1 MSLDQCKEPPH
12 RIHVI
17 IHVIIRVMQ
26 NVCKVCHDCALPVHA
41 AEGHEEKKECVKRIP
56 VPSVRPS
63 LYMYM
68 YMRAHCNKNNRQRQR
83 RANERRDTGT
93 KCTQKR
99 KRRGRRRATARPR
112 QRKVG
117 VSGAIDV
124 ARHPRRPLNF
134 RSLVTLSSLAQKKS
148 LFILSLTS
156 PCPLAT
162 VAAIP
167 CRSLAP
173 TKASMSRLP
182 QFSCLSTDAYTTR
195 RDATGLDDAQT
206 SSFQL
211 INVSSLRDNNYTER
225 GIHCR
230 TCCLSFSICSGINC
244 VSTLKRASPAA
255 YIMRNH
261 RGLSNDI
268 YARRCICTRTH
279 AIAFTRRDIS
289 SDRSVVA

>member
-1 MSLDQCKEPPH
+1 MSSDQCKEPSH
-12 RIHVI
+12 R

-68 YMRAHCNKNNRQRQR
+68 YMRAHCNENNRQRQR

-134 RSLVTLSSLAQKKS
+134 RSLVTLSSLVQKS
-148 LFILSLTS
+148 L
-156 PCPLAT
+156 
-162 VAAIP
+162 
-167 CRSLAP
+167 
-173 TKASMSRLP
+173 
-182 QFSCLSTDAYTTR
+182 
-195 RDATGLDDAQT
+195 
-206 SSFQL
+206 SS
-211 INVSSLRDNNYTER
+211 SSLSPHRAPLLPSPPSPVV
-225 GIHCR
+225 
-230 TCCLSFSICSGINC
+230 LSRRRKPQCHGF
-244 VSTLKRASPAA
+244 
-255 YIMRNH
+255 RNF
-261 RGLSNDI
+261 L
-268 YARRCICTRTH
+268 
-279 AIAFTRRDIS
+279 
-289 SDRSVVA
+289 V